1 MVYFCYLTTQVTN
14 MKKNILDELKDV
26 FLKKSV
32 LDIQDVINAVNAK
45 SRMTAYRYLKK
56 LDYLSSY
63 THARQFYTL
72 KNIPEF
78 DQDGLWH
85 FGDIGFSKYGT
96 LSETIV
102 HLINHSK
109 TGKTSSD
116 LEKQQRVYVQNA
128 LLSLVKAKKISREQ
142 QDGVYVY
149 LSTDLG
155 TSHKQMEKRYQKGSR
170 KRLPEWI
177 VAEILIEIIKS
188 LAEKPDIDEVAT
200 RLSKRGSLITRLQV
214 EQVFEEHDLKKKTP
228 D

>member
-1 MVYFCYLTTQVTN
+1 
-14 MKKNILDELKDV
+14 MKKNLLNSLRDV
-26 FLKKSV
+26 FIKKSV
-32 LDIQDVINAVNAK
+32 LEIHDVMNVVNAT

-78 DQDGLWH
+78 DKDGLWY
-85 FGDIGFSKYGT
+85 FGDIGFSKHGT
-96 LSETIV
+96 LMETVV
-102 HLINHSK
+102 HLIDHSK

-128 LLSLVKAKKISREQ
+128 LLSLVKSKKIIREQ

-149 LSTDLG
+149 LSADVE
-155 TSHKQMEKRYQKGSR
+155 TSHRQMERRNQKGPR

-177 VAEILIEIIKS
+177 VFEILIEIIRS
-188 LAEKPDIDEVAT
+188 LAEKPDIDAVAT
-200 RLSKRGSLITRLQV
+200 HLSKRGSLITRSQV
-214 EQVFEEHDLKKKTP
+214 EQVFEEHDLEKKTP

>member
-1 MVYFCYLTTQVTN
+1 MENTLKILEELFIKKKVLTIHEV
-14 MKKNILDELKDV
+14 IYA
-26 FLKKSV
+26 
-32 LDIQDVINAVNAK
+32 IQTTT
-45 SRMTAYRYLKK
+45 RMTAYKYMKPLG
-56 LDYLSSY
+56 YLSSY
-63 THARQFYTL
+63 THAGRYYTL

-78 DQDGLWH
+78 DKDGLWH

-116 LEKQQRVYVQNA
+116 LEKQQRVYVHNA
-128 LLSLVKAKKISREQ
+128 LLSLVKSKKISREQ

-149 LSTDLG
+149 LSADLE
-155 TSHKQMEKRYQKGSR
+155 TSRRQIEKRNQKGSR

-177 VAEILIEIIKS
+177 VAEILIEIIRA
-188 LAEKPDIDEVAT
+188 LEEKPDIDEVAT
-200 RLSKRGSLITRLQV
+200 RLSKRGSLITRLQI